1 MTTAP
6 PRSTGQRLTALER
19 ANEVRSARAVL
30 KTQIKRGLVLAVE
43 VLRSPPEYTAK
54 MKVVD
59 LLLAMPKTGEVKA
72 TKVLDRCGIST
83 SRTIG
88 GLTERQ
94 RRELAGYIERAR
106 LGMTRSDQAPLAVA
120 SDI

>member
-6 PRSTGQRLTALER
+6 PRSTGQGRTALER

-120 SDI
+120 GDI

>member
-6 PRSTGQRLTALER
+6 PRSTGQRRTALER

-120 SDI
+120 GDI